1 MQTTKSKIAVI
12 GTGAA
17 GLGVLTSLLKE
28 KNIEITVFDIFE
40 SEDFP
45 QLSSP
50 TKSEVN
56 KFYDDIYSEIN
67 SSTSFKFPP
76 PKTHFTKA
84 LSKYDL
90 GDKPGL
96 FKSKSL
102 GGLTNYWGGTSLAFT
117 DNELE
122 KWHISRKD
130 LNPYYS
136 EISDLIGISARDDK
150 LNEYF
155 GNNFATNPPFEIT
168 KTFDKLDET
177 INSSSENE
185 GSYKIIS
192 GTNRVTL
199 ETRKDSPSSC
209 IYCGECLAGCFSDS
223 IYSTRK
229 TIEKY
234 LADDRVKTVKGRVL
248 KVEEGKVVISSEN
261 EVEEFSGFSK
271 IFLCAGCPNSTEIVL
286 RSTGLKKSE
295 PMADNA
301 VYVFPI
307 LYLGKLDYKV
317 VNEPYIS
324 LCNLIFGFVPKSD
337 SFKFAQAQVYPN
349 FDYMWRYNIPESI
362 WKIVN
367 SLVSY
372 SRARVFW
379 ARLYVSGEESQSYN
393 CELENDKIKFSVA
406 KDASNK
412 NIAELMKSVRSAVN
426 KKGFYIPPI
435 SPILQKTNSH
445 YSSTFP
451 YNGKILDVKE
461 SAEFLPNVYLCDSS
475 VFPDLPAVSLTFTIM
490 ANACRIAEEALN

>member
-1 MQTTKSKIAVI
+1 MKFLKSKIAVI

-17 GLGVLTSLLKE
+17 GLGILTALLKK
-28 KNIEITVFDIFE
+28 KNIEITVFDVFE
-40 SEDFP
+40 EEDFP
-45 QLSSP
+45 SLAKA
-50 TKSEVN
+50 TELKVE
-56 KFYDDIYSEIN
+56 KFYDEIYSEIK
-67 SSTSFKFPP
+67 SKTSFKFPP
-76 PKTHFTKA
+76 PKTHFTKPLA
-84 LSKYDL
+84 KYKLD
-90 GDKPGL
+90 GKPGL

-122 KWHISRKD
+122 NWHISRKD

-136 EISDLIGISARDDK
+136 ELSKLIGISSRNDK
-150 LNEYF
+150 LDSYF
-155 GNNFATNPPFEIT
+155 GENFATNPPYKIT
-168 KTFDKLDET
+168 RMFDKLDEST
-177 INSSSENE
+177 NSTSENE
-185 GSYKIIS
+185 DNYQVIS
-192 GTNRVTL
+192 GTNRVAL
-199 ETRKDSPSSC
+199 ETREGEVNSC

-234 LADDRVKTVKGRVL
+234 LSDDRVKTVKGKVIR
-248 KVEEGKVVISSEN
+248 VEEGKVTVSAEN
-261 EVEEFSGFSK
+261 KVETYSGFSK
-271 IFLCAGCPNSTEIVL
+271 IFIGAGCPNSTEIVL
-286 RSTGLKKSE
+286 RSTGLTKSE
-295 PMADNA
+295 KMADNA

-317 VNEPYIS
+317 VNEPYVS
-324 LCNLIFGFVPKSD
+324 LCNLIFGFIPKSKD
-337 SFKFAQAQVYPN
+337 YKFAQAQVYSN
-349 FDYMWRYNIPESI
+349 FDYMWRYNIPEPI
-362 WKIVN
+362 WKVVK

-393 CELENDKIKFSVA
+393 CELVNDEINFSGA
-406 KDASNK
+406 DKASNK
-412 NIAELMKSVRSAVN
+412 NINELMKSVRNAVN
-426 KKGFYIPPI
+426 KNGFYIPPV

-451 YNGKILDVKE
+451 YKGNLLDVSE

-490 ANACRIAEEALN
+490 ANANRIVSEAMN